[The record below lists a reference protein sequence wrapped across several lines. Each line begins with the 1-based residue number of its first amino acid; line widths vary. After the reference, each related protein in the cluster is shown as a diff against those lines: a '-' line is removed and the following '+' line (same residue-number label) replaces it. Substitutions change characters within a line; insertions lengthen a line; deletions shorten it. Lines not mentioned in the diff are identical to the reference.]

1 MLLNQLVSVWKANQ
15 VAYVSVWDY
24 DMLQSLL
31 MTLTHGNTL

>member
-15 VAYVSVWDY
+15 VAYVSVGDY

-31 MTLTHGNTL
+31 MTWTNGNTL